1 MGRRKG
7 QNSECIL
14 ISKSDEHH
22 PAAYILQ
29 IIQFYHFSFAKSDKD
44 PIEKVCC
51 DYSLH
56 MAVTHWGPEVE
67 AEMAKV
73 VSPEVKQKFSLVWI
87 LAFVNNSI
95 FLQDWHQLVQ
105 SVHGLQGCLHVEVSI
120 NLDQP
125 FVNSNLF
132 GFALLVKT

>member
-7 QNSECIL
+7 QNSEIIL

-22 PAAYILQ
+22 SASYILQ
-29 IIQFYHFSFAKSDKD
+29 IIHFCYFTFAKSDKD

-73 VSPEVKQKFSLVWI
+73 VSPEVKKKVFLGLDIGFELFTILFSFKI
-87 LAFVNNSI
+87 GINS
-95 FLQDWHQLVQ
+95 FKVFMAYKDVFML
-105 SVHGLQGCLHVEVSI
+105 
-120 NLDQP
+120 
-125 FVNSNLF
+125 
-132 GFALLVKT
+132 K

>member
-29 IIQFYHFSFAKSDKD
+29 IIHFCYFSFAKSDKD

-73 VSPEVKQKFSLVWI
+73 VSPEVRKKFFLVWI
-87 LAFVNNSI
+87 LALN
-95 FLQDWHQLVQ
+95 
-105 SVHGLQGCLHVEVSI
+105 C
-120 NLDQP
+120 
-125 FVNSNLF
+125 
-132 GFALLVKT
+132 